1 MDCIFCNLI
10 KGKLPCSKV
19 YEDDYFVAILDIR
32 PVNLGHTLL
41 IPKKHFVNVLD
52 APDDIADKVYPTL
65 KKITNA
71 MKLAYKCDGFNIIQN
86 IEEAGGQE
94 VFHSH
99 IHIIPRFKEDGIS
112 FGVKHRAYA
121 SQEDMCLWAK
131 KVADILNR

>member
-10 KGKLPCSKV
+10 KGNLPCSRF
-19 YEDDYFVAILDIR
+19 YEDENFVAILDIR
-32 PVNLGHTLL
+32 PVNLGHALL

-52 APDDIADKVYPTL
+52 APDDVSEKVYPVI

-71 MKLAYKCDGFNIIQN
+71 MKQAYKCDGFNIIQN
-86 IEEAGGQE
+86 VEEAGGQE

-99 IHIIPRFKEDGIS
+99 IHIIPRYKEDGIR
-112 FGVKHRAYA
+112 FGIPHKSYG